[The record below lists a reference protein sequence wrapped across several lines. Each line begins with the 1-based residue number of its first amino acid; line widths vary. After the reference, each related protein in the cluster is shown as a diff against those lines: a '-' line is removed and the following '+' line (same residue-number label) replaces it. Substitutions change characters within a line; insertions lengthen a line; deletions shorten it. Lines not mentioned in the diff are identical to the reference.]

1 MGINNA
7 RFDLAY
13 VFGGNQFHNG
23 SLGLNSSTNA
33 RKCRLPR
40 PFFHAENC
48 LSISP
53 KLART
58 NVDINRSSLYGKV
71 RYPRR
76 GLDVRILINR

>member
-13 VFGGNQFHNG
+13 VFGVPIPQRSRG
-23 SLGLNSSTNA
+23 
-33 RKCRLPR
+33 KLP
-40 PFFHAENC
+40 FN
-48 LSISP
+48 SP

-58 NVDINRSSLYGKV
+58 NVDINRSSLYGMV

-76 GLDVRILINR
+76 GLDERILINR

>member
-13 VFGGNQFHNG
+13 VFGGTDSTTNFHT
-23 SLGLNSSTNA
+23 SS
-33 RKCRLPR
+33 

-58 NVDINRSSLYGKV
+58 NVDINRSSLYGRV

-76 GLDVRILINR
+76 GLDERILINR